1 MGALAN
7 GLSISVCMWG
17 NGGWANNPTMGQ
29 KQIGEKWGQ
38 LATLWKHYPNKLVFE
53 LMNEPAGVGFPKTDA
68 GAVNAMGIYNA
79 AAQAIRDADPA
90 RPILIGT
97 AGFNDAEWLDF
108 VTEKYL
114 TYTFS
119 GKGFMSDPNMGVTMH
134 FYQPNHGPHL
144 WFAMNEG
151 VLGDNDT
158 AWQAPILNQIMYAV
172 NWRKKIGAN
181 IPVVTTEWG
190 CWMFKSRTD
199 GTCKGCHAGDLE
211 KWADYTLSLFKTH
224 DIGNMWY
231 VGIMDN
237 QASYAM
243 FDTEYGWNPVVEKL
257 TGAKVTSWPGINQ
270 AINGE
275 FLSVDHAW
283 AVSTPQITKTQQAK
297 WDKPAPYSGDQMLKL
312 TVPGN
317 LVKGGQLYLQTFHE
331 KKKQPTQAAPRTLL
345 HLIQGI
351 TYKISFIAGTND
363 GEKGSFTVK
372 LRNAKTQAVIKE
384 YTEIQVSGSAPQASS
399 LQYKHDAATVDD
411 VRLEFEVGAKAQVLY
426 LDNVEFVRDSTAS
439 TLALV

>member
-1 MGALAN
+1 MRVLALWIPLSFSNAQLAPASDPFVPFQKGVNLDVSTPSSGVWFKTTYNSMQMKAVAEAGFEAVRVFMPYQSMDTNHTQGQIDDALAN

-17 NGGWANNPTMGQ
+17 DGGWANNPTMGQ

-134 FYQPNHGPHL
+134 FYQPNQGPHM

-151 VLGDNDT
+151 IIGDNDT
-158 AWQAPILNQIMYAV
+158 AWQTPILNQIMYAV

-211 KWADYTLSLFKTH
+211 KWADRKS
-224 DIGNMWY
+224 
-231 VGIMDN
+231 
-237 QASYAM
+237 
-243 FDTEYGWNPVVEKL
+243 VV
-257 TGAKVTSWPGINQ
+257 
-270 AINGE
+270 
-275 FLSVDHAW
+275 
-283 AVSTPQITKTQQAK
+283 
-297 WDKPAPYSGDQMLKL
+297 
-312 TVPGN
+312 
-317 LVKGGQLYLQTFHE
+317 
-331 KKKQPTQAAPRTLL
+331 
-345 HLIQGI
+345 
-351 TYKISFIAGTND
+351 
-363 GEKGSFTVK
+363 
-372 LRNAKTQAVIKE
+372 
-384 YTEIQVSGSAPQASS
+384 
-399 LQYKHDAATVDD
+399 
-411 VRLEFEVGAKAQVLY
+411 
-426 LDNVEFVRDSTAS
+426 
-439 TLALV
+439 